1 LRDLKDFGRKFDLLI
16 IIVAHP
22 TKAAITKNPEE
33 LTLYDVSDS
42 AAFQNKSD
50 LGVVIARLGDVT
62 IDKLTGVFVRKT
74 GINRILAKSEPSSLP
89 LILKAGCSASNSP
102 VSSIAGISRIP
113 QQATKHYN

>member
-16 IIVAHP
+16 IIVADP
-22 TKAAITKNPEE
+22 IKAAITKNPEE

-89 LILKAGCSASNSP
+89 LILKAGCSANNSP

>member
-1 LRDLKDFGRKFDLLI
+1 LRGLKDFGRKFDLLI

-22 TKAAITKNPEE
+22 TQAAITKNPEE

-62 IDKLTGVFVRKT
+62 IDKLTGVFVRKIRYQPDT
-74 GINRILAKSEPSSLP
+74 GKIGAVELTFDPE
-89 LILKAGCSASNSP
+89 
-102 VSSIAGISRIP
+102 SRLFS
-113 QQATKHYN
+113 Q